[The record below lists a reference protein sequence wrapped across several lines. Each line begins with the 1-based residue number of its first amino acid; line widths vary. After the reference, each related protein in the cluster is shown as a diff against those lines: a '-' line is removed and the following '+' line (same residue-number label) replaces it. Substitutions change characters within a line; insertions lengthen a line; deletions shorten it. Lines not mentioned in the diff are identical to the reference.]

1 MNIRRIV
8 PDLTVTDVEA
18 CKNFYIDILGL
29 ELGMDLGWVIT
40 LGSPNNPTAQLTLI
54 QKDQTAPLNPQITI
68 EVEDVTAVFNNA
80 LKAGTQIVY
89 PLTEEPWGV
98 RRFFMTDPNGV
109 VINVMSHCVSKL

>member
-8 PDLTVTDVEA
+8 PDLTITDVEA
-18 CKNFYIDILGL
+18 CKNFYGGILGL

-40 LGSPNNPTAQLTLI
+40 FGSPNNPTAQLTLI

-68 EVEDVTAVFNNA
+68 EVEDVKMVFNTA
-80 LKAGTQIVY
+80 LQAGAPIVY
-89 PLTEEPWGV
+89 PLTDEPWGV

-109 VINVMSHCVSKL
+109 VINVMSHYAPQD